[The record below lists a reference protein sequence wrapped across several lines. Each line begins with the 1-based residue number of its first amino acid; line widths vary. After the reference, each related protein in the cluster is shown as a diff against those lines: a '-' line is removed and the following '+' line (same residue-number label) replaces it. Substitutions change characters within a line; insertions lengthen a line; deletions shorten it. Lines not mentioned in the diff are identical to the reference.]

1 METEAPSPR
10 EASPSAARRG
20 PSYLAVFLILA
31 VITAV
36 ELGVKGL
43 GLPRA
48 ATNGLFLALSLAK
61 AALVAAFY
69 MHLRRDHRIYAIV
82 FILPVI
88 LFVTF
93 ALLTIVI

>member
-1 METEAPSPR
+1 MKTSGQAVS
-10 EASPSAARRG
+10 RRTLG
-20 PSYLAVFLILA
+20 YGAVFVILA
-31 VITAV
+31 LITAI

-48 ATNGLFLALSLAK
+48 ATNGLFLLLSLGK

-69 MHLRRDHRIYAIV
+69 MHLRRDNRIYTVIFV
-82 FILPVI
+82 LPVV
-88 LFVTF
+88 LFVVF

>member
-1 METEAPSPR
+1 MDSPTPTAAP
-10 EASPSAARRG
+10 RRL
-20 PSYLAVFLILA
+20 SYVAVFLILA
-31 VITAV
+31 VITAA
-36 ELGVKGL
+36 ELGIKSL

-61 AALVAAFY
+61 AGLVAAFY
-69 MHLRRDHRIYAIV
+69 MHLRRDNRIFTIV
-82 FILPVI
+82 FLLPVV